1 MVSQSNLKGTI
12 EGVHFQPPDTLL
24 DAEAVRQHIFA
35 EPFYWRLPKQ
45 FQGDQVSTHQPNP
58 LPFPERKLESFF
70 CPSLKDLDIQ
80 VLFWVKVET
89 FRGYENPHKAL
100 DFQMF

>member
-24 DAEAVRQHIFA
+24 DAEAVRQHIYA

-45 FQGDQVSTHQPNP
+45 FQGDQVSRHQLAPSCSRKNLRLDL
-58 LPFPERKLESFF
+58 LPVTKGLGYPVALLSEGG
-70 CPSLKDLDIQ
+70 D
-80 VLFWVKVET
+80 VLW
-89 FRGYENPHKAL
+89 L
-100 DFQMF
+100 